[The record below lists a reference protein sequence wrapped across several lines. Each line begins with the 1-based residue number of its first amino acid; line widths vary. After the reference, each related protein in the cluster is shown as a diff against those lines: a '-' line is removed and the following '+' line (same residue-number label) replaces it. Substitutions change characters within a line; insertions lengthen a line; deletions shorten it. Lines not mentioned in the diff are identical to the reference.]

1 MARRCLVCLCLVL
14 IASGAGW
21 WSGDAARAAAAQAP
35 AGAADYETR
44 KVTDSVYIFRF
55 GGTQAMFVVTP
66 DGVIATDPISPRA
79 SEVYLQEIRKIT
91 QAPVRYVVYSH
102 HHVDHTAGGAPF
114 KEAGATFVA
123 HRQARAALLQLNDPD
138 VVIPDLVVDDQT
150 VLTVGGTRVELHFVG
165 KNHSD
170 NSLVTFV
177 PKDRIIFAV
186 DFLLIK
192 ELPFRSLPDT
202 YVLEYVES
210 IDRTLALDWDRMISG
225 HSRQGGIGT
234 KDDIRAFKGYMS
246 DLLAAVKQAAA
257 EGKCEAR
264 AMAEIKLPQYA
275 DWGRQEF
282 LPQNIE
288 RLCYFFRLGWL

>member
-1 MARRCLVCLCLVL
+1 MARQCLICLCLVL
-14 IASGAGW
+14 IASGAAS
-21 WSGDAARAAAAQAP
+21 SGNASNAAAAQAP
-35 AGAADYETR
+35 SAAANYETR
-44 KVTDSVYIFRF
+44 KITDSVYIFRF

-66 DGVIATDPISPRA
+66 DGVIATDPISPQA
-79 SEVYLQEIRKIT
+79 SKVYLQEIRKIT

-102 HHVDHTAGGAPF
+102 HHLDHVAGGAPF
-114 KEAGATFVA
+114 KAAGATFVA
-123 HRQARAALLQLNDPD
+123 HRQARAALVGLNHPE

-150 VLTVGGTRVELHFVG
+150 VLTIGGTRVELHFVG
-165 KNHSD
+165 KNHTD
-170 NSLVTFV
+170 NSLVTYV

-210 IDRTLALDWDRMISG
+210 IDRTLALDWDRMIAG
-225 HSRQGGIGT
+225 HSRQDGIGT

-246 DLLAAVKQAAA
+246 DLFAAVKQAAA

-264 AMAEIKLPQYA
+264 AMTEIKLPQYA

>member
-1 MARRCLVCLCLVL
+1 
-14 IASGAGW
+14 
-21 WSGDAARAAAAQAP
+21 
-35 AGAADYETR
+35 
-44 KVTDSVYIFRF
+44 
-55 GGTQAMFVVTP
+55 MFVVTP
-66 DGVIATDPISPRA
+66 DGVVATDPISPA
-79 SEVYLQEIRKIT
+79 AAKVYLQEIRKIT

-114 KEAGATFVA
+114 KAAGATFVA
-123 HRQARAALLQLNDPD
+123 HRQARAALAALNHPD
-138 VVIPDLVVDDQT
+138 VVIPDLVVDDKA

-170 NSLVTFV
+170 NTLVTFV
-177 PKDRIIFAV
+177 PKDRIIYAV

-192 ELPFRSLPDT
+192 ELPFRGLPDT
-202 YVLEYVES
+202 YVLEYVDS
-210 IDRTLALDWDRMISG
+210 VDRTLALEWDRMIAG

-234 KDDIRAFKGYMS
+234 KDDIRAFRGYMS

-264 AMAEIKLPQYA
+264 AMEEIKLPQYA
-275 DWGRQEF
+275 DWGRPEF

>member
-14 IASGAGW
+14 IASGAGS
-21 WSGDAARAAAAQAP
+21 SGDTARAAAAQAA

-66 DGVIATDPISPRA
+66 DGVIATDPISAQA
-79 SEVYLQEIRKIT
+79 SKVYLQEIRKIT

-102 HHVDHTAGGAPF
+102 HHLDHITGGAPF

-123 HRQARAALLQLNDPD
+123 HRQARAALLRLKDPN

-165 KNHSD
+165 RNHSD

-186 DFLLIK
+186 DFLLIR
-192 ELPFRSLPDT
+192 ELPFRGLPDT
-202 YVLEYVES
+202 YVLEYFES
-210 IDRTLALDWDRMISG
+210 IDRTLALDWDRMIAG

-234 KDDIRAFKGYMS
+234 KDDIRAFKGYMT
-246 DLLAAVKQAAA
+246 DLFAAVKQAAA
-257 EGKCEAR
+257 EGKCEAQ
-264 AMAEIKLPQYA
+264 AMAEIKLPKYA
-275 DWGRQEF
+275 DWGRPEF

>member
-1 MARRCLVCLCLVL
+1 MARRCLVCLCCVL
-14 IASGAGW
+14 IVNGAGS
-21 WSGDAARAAAAQAP
+21 SGDVARAAAPQAP

-55 GGTQAMFVVTP
+55 GGAQSMFVVTP

-79 SEVYLQEIRKIT
+79 SEIYLQEIRKIT
-91 QAPVRYVVYSH
+91 RTPVRYVVYSH
-102 HHVDHTAGGAPF
+102 HHVDHIAGGAPF

-123 HRQARAALLQLNDPD
+123 HRQARAALLQLNNPD

-177 PKDRIIFAV
+177 PTDRIIFAV
-186 DFLLIK
+186 DFLLIR
-192 ELPFRSLPDT
+192 ELPFRGLPDT
-202 YVLEYVES
+202 YVLGYLES
-210 IDRTLALDWDRMISG
+210 IDRTLALDWDRMIAG
-225 HSRQGGIGT
+225 HSRQGGIGA
-234 KDDIRAFKGYMS
+234 KDDIRAFRGYMS
-246 DLLAAVKQAAA
+246 DLFAAVERAAA

-264 AMAEIKLPQYA
+264 AMEEITLPQYA
-275 DWGRQEF
+275 DWGRPEF

>member
-1 MARRCLVCLCLVL
+1 MRKMVRRCLLGVCLVFV
-14 IASGAGW
+14 ANG
-21 WSGDAARAAAAQAP
+21 AAAQP
-35 AGAADYETR
+35 AASAADYDTR
-44 KVTDSVYIFRF
+44 KITDSTYIFRF
-55 GGTQAMFVVTP
+55 GGTQSMFVVTP
-66 DGVIATDPISPRA
+66 DGVIATDPISPQA
-79 SEVYLQEIRKIT
+79 AKVYLQEIRKIT

-102 HHVDHTAGGAPF
+102 HHLDHVAGGAPF

-123 HRQARAALLQLNDPD
+123 HRQARAALLGLNHPD

-165 KNHSD
+165 KNHTD
-170 NSLVTFV
+170 NTLVTYV

-192 ELPFRSLPDT
+192 ELPFRGLPDT
-202 YVLEYVES
+202 YVLGYVES
-210 IDRTLALDWDRMISG
+210 IDRTLALDWDRMIAG

-234 KDDIRAFKGYMS
+234 KDDIRAFRGYVS
-246 DLLAAVKQAAA
+246 DLFAAVKQAAA

-275 DWGRQEF
+275 DWGRPEF